1 MKRWKTLTL
10 GKITLSLRQ
19 VLTSNTF
26 HLMPKAAIET
36 YPLTRY
42 KRLDILILFVYGEDY
57 TERYTDVGGAR
68 YMS

>member
-1 MKRWKTLTL
+1 
-10 GKITLSLRQ
+10 
-19 VLTSNTF
+19 
-26 HLMPKAAIET
+26 MPKAAIET

-68 YMS
+68 YTS